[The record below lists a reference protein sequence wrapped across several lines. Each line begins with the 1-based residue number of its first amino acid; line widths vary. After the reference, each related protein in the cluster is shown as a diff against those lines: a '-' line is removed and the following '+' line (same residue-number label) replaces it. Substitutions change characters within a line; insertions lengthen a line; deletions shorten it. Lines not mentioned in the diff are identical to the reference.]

1 MSKSFLVTGG
11 AGFIG
16 SHIVDALVENGYK
29 VRVLDDLSMGSLSNL
44 EQVRDKIEFVEG
56 SILDETLVNEMA
68 SGCDGVFHLA
78 AVTSVPQSVEEPIF
92 VHKVNALGTLT
103 VIEAA
108 RKAGARVVFSSSA
121 AVYGDDPALPKKE
134 GMATFPISPYGVQKL
149 MGEHYLRNFHSL
161 FGLEG
166 FCLRYFNVYGPR
178 QNPSSHYSGV
188 ITIFCNRAL
197 SGEPIRIF
205 GDGGH
210 TRDFVFVSDVVQANL
225 RAMGADGADARP
237 LNVGTGNSVN
247 LTTLANL
254 IRSAAGSTS
263 PIEYA
268 EPRPGDIVH
277 SRCDPSNAESAIGFK
292 AQVPMETG
300 LNKTLEFFRN
310 SAIR

>member
-1 MSKSFLVTGG
+1 MVTGG

-16 SHIVDALVENGYK
+16 SHIVDALVDKGCK

-44 EQVRDKIEFVEG
+44 EQVQDRIEFVQG
-56 SILDETLVNEMA
+56 SILDEGLVNKLA
-68 SGCDGVFHLA
+68 TGCEGVFHLA
-78 AVTSVPQSVEEPIF
+78 AVTSVPQSVEQPIF

-121 AVYGDDPALPKKE
+121 AVYGDDPALPKHE
-134 GMATFPISPYGVQKL
+134 DMPTFPISPYGVQKL

-161 FGLEG
+161 FGLQG
-166 FCLRYFNVYGPR
+166 YCLRYFNVYGPR

-197 SGEPIRIF
+197 AGEPIRIF
-205 GDGGH
+205 GDGNH

-225 RAMGADGADARP
+225 LAMEAERADARP
-237 LNVGTGNSVN
+237 LNVGTGKSVN
-247 LTTLANL
+247 LTTLADL
-254 IRSAAGSTS
+254 IRQAAESNS

-268 EPRPGDIVH
+268 DPRPGDIVH
-277 SRCDPSNAESAIGFK
+277 SRCDPSRAQESIGFA
-292 AQVPMETG
+292 AQVSMEQG
-300 LNKTLEFFRN
+300 LEQTIAFFREQQKR
-310 SAIR
+310 SP

>member
-1 MSKSFLVTGG
+1 MSKTFLVTGG

-16 SHIVDALVENGYK
+16 SHIVDALVEKGHK
-29 VRVLDDLSMGSLSNL
+29 VRVLDDLSMGFLSNL
-44 EQVRDKIEFVEG
+44 EQVRDKIEFVQG
-56 SILDETLVNEMA
+56 SILDEGLVNEMA
-68 SGCDGVFHLA
+68 RGCHGIFHLA
-78 AVTSVPQSVEEPIF
+78 AVTSVPQSLEEPIF

-161 FGLEG
+161 FGLQG

-197 SGEPIRIF
+197 AGEPIRIF
-205 GDGGH
+205 GNGDQ
-210 TRDFVFVSDVVQANL
+210 TRDFVYVSDVVRANL
-225 RAMGADGADARP
+225 CAMDADGADARP

-247 LTTLANL
+247 LTALATL
-254 IRSAAGSTS
+254 IREAAGSSS
-263 PIEYA
+263 PIEYTD
-268 EPRPGDIVH
+268 PRPGDIVH
-277 SRCDPSNAESAIGFK
+277 SRCDPSNAEQAIGFK
-292 AQVPMETG
+292 AQVPMEIG
-300 LNKTLEFFRN
+300 LKKTIEFFRK
-310 SAIR
+310 A